1 MDDKD
6 IGIFIERMEEVG
18 EIWDKEDVR
27 RVYGDVSLEEALQDR
42 QNDIIWFADIISKE
56 INR

>member
-6 IGIFIERMEEVG
+6 ISIFIERMEEVG
-18 EIWDKEDVR
+18 DIWDKEDVR

-42 QNDIIWFADIISKE
+42 QNDINWFADIISKV